1 MQMQLKLTGHHVEVT
16 EALRAYVEKR
26 LGRVS
31 RHFDEII
38 DLHCTLTVEKLEQRA
53 EATLHVRGG
62 TIHAEAVDANMYAA
76 IDALV
81 DKLDRNV
88 VKHKEKQ
95 QDHHA
100 EEARRALRG

>member
-88 VKHKEKQ
+88 VKHKERQ

>member
-1 MQMQLKLTGHHVEVT
+1 MQLKVTGHHVEVT

-38 DLHCTLTVEKLEQRA
+38 DLHCTLTVEKLEQKA

-62 TIHAEAVDANMYAA
+62 NIHAEAVDANMYAA

-88 VKHKEKQ
+88 VKHKEKLH
-95 QDHHA
+95 DHHA
-100 EEARRALRG
+100 EEARRAQRG

>member
-1 MQMQLKLTGHHVEVT
+1 MQLKLTGHHVEVT
-16 EALRAYVEKR
+16 EALRAYIEKR

>member
-1 MQMQLKLTGHHVEVT
+1 MQLKLTGHHVEVT

-100 EEARRALRG
+100 EEARRALRC

>member
-1 MQMQLKLTGHHVEVT
+1 MQLKLTGHHVEVT

-38 DLHCTLTVEKLEQRA
+38 DLHCTLTVEKLEQKA

-62 TIHAEAVDANMYAA
+62 TIHAESVDANMYAA

-100 EEARRALRG
+100 EEARRASRG

>member
-1 MQMQLKLTGHHVEVT
+1 MQLKLTGHHVEVT

-38 DLHCTLTVEKLEQRA
+38 DLHCTLTVEKLEQKA

-62 TIHAEAVDANMYAA
+62 TIHAVAVDANMYAA

-100 EEARRALRG
+100 EEARRASRG

>member
-1 MQMQLKLTGHHVEVT
+1 MQLKLTGHHVEVT

-38 DLHCTLTVEKLEQRA
+38 DLHCTLTVEKLEHKA

-62 TIHAEAVDANMYAA
+62 TIHAVAVDANMYAA

-100 EEARRALRG
+100 EEARRASRG

>member
-1 MQMQLKLTGHHVEVT
+1 MQLKLTGHHVEVT

-38 DLHCTLTVEKLEQRA
+38 DLHCTLTVEKLEQKA

-88 VKHKEKQ
+88 VKHKEKL

>member
-1 MQMQLKLTGHHVEVT
+1 MQLKLTGHHVEVT

-38 DLHCTLTVEKLEQRA
+38 DLHCTLTVEKLEQKA

>member
-1 MQMQLKLTGHHVEVT
+1 MQLKLTGHHVEVT

-38 DLHCTLTVEKLEQRA
+38 DLHCTLIVEKLEHKA

-100 EEARRALRG
+100 EEARRASRG

>member
-1 MQMQLKLTGHHVEVT
+1 MQLKLTGHHVEVT

-38 DLHCTLTVEKLEQRA
+38 DLHCTLTVEKLEHKA

-100 EEARRALRG
+100 EEARRASRG

>member
-1 MQMQLKLTGHHVEVT
+1 MQLKLTGHHVEVT

>member
-1 MQMQLKLTGHHVEVT
+1 MQLKLTGHHVEVT
-16 EALRAYVEKR
+16 EALRAYIEKR

-62 TIHAEAVDANMYAA
+62 TIHAEAVDTNMYAA

>member
-1 MQMQLKLTGHHVEVT
+1 MQLKLTGHHVEVT

-31 RHFDEII
+31 RHFDDVI
-38 DLHCTLTVEKLEQRA
+38 DLHCTLTVEKLEQKA

-62 TIHAEAVDANMYAA
+62 TIHAVAVDANMYAA

-100 EEARRALRG
+100 EEARRASRG

>member
-1 MQMQLKLTGHHVEVT
+1 MQLKLTGHHVEVT

-38 DLHCTLTVEKLEQRA
+38 DLHCTLTVEKLEQKA

-100 EEARRALRG
+100 EEARRASRG